1 MTASDN
7 ENGNGAHVPEVSP
20 LETYDRAIPSGLLDP
35 HGMHAKPFVFPGSDG
50 LPFRGAVPMLKE
62 DDPPERRPQVGS
74 QVRIDVLNLSDAKDL
89 AYYQEIWQVV
99 ANGYGQISCEERRYD
114 EDIKSWRVMIRWFLS
129 YAYVPK

>member
-1 MTASDN
+1 
-7 ENGNGAHVPEVSP
+7 
-20 LETYDRAIPSGLLDP
+20 
-35 HGMHAKPFVFPGSDG
+35 
-50 LPFRGAVPMLKE
+50 LPFRGAIPALKE

-74 QVRIDVLNLSDAKDL
+74 QVRVDLLVLSDPKDL

-114 EDIKSWRVMIRWFLS
+114 EDLKSWRVMVRWFLS